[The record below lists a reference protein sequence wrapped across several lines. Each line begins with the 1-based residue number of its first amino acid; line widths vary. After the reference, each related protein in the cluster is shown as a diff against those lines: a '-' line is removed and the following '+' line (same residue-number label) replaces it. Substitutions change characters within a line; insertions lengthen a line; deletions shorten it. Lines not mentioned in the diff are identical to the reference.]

1 MRCAVLRV
9 VQSFG
14 PQNDQLGGVTGELR
28 KALWQRSWFVPVVI
42 AGVVGAVGWWAQ
54 STVEGAVKRQVGED
68 LATLLDAEL
77 AALTLWLDI
86 EKAEAEKHALDP
98 DIHRSVVDLLR
109 LAADP
114 EGGIEVIL
122 ASRELNDFR
131 TALEGA
137 SLRTAVKGY
146 GVVDPSGRIIAAG
159 ADAAVGRRVGAS
171 VAAWFDRIVAGETA
185 VFGPVEYPV
194 ADVDQDTLVLRPAM
208 FVAAPVRNRRGEVI
222 AAFVMRYSPADEFS
236 RLLHLAQFGES
247 GESYAFNADGVM
259 ITESRFTEQLQDMGL
274 LAAGPAASSIF
285 NVDIRNPGGNLLLGH
300 RQELPR
306 TALPFTRMAASAI
319 AGIDGVDVGGYLD
332 YRGIPVVG
340 AWRWLPEYGF
350 GVVTEVEVREA
361 YETLY
366 VVRQGFWAL
375 VALLML
381 GAVGVF
387 FYNFLFQ
394 NLSSRVRKAERLGQY
409 TLEEKIGEGGM
420 GAVYRARHAML
431 RRPTAIK
438 LIKEGQ
444 VKQETL
450 VRFEREVQLTSQLSN
465 PNTVAI
471 YDFGRTPEGVFYYA
485 MEYLPGITLD
495 NLVMN
500 DGPQPERRVV
510 HILRQIC
517 SSLAEAHARGMIHRD
532 IKPANIMVLE
542 RGGMY
547 DVVKVLDFGL
557 VKDINSGDQNV
568 TAMNTVP
575 GTPHFLS
582 PEAIQHPDAIDARSD
597 LYAVGAVG
605 YFLLTGSFVFSGSS
619 AIEVLGKQV
628 NDTPQDLSGRLG
640 RHLDPYLE
648 GLILRCLAKDPA
660 DRPADA
666 GALLEALGSGYQ
678 SPIGTWTQ
686 QEAAAWWAES
696 ATGCRAPECLD
707 SISMEPTLE
716 VDALARIR
724 STTT

>member
-1 MRCAVLRV
+1 M
-9 VQSFG
+9 
-14 PQNDQLGGVTGELR
+14 R
-28 KALWQRSWFVPVVI
+28 KALWQRSWFAPVVI

-54 STVEGAVKRQVGED
+54 STVEGAVKRQVGEQ
-68 LATLLDAEL
+68 LSTLLNAEV
-77 AALTLWLDI
+77 AALTLWSDI
-86 EKAEAEKHALDP
+86 EKSEAQRFALDP
-98 DIHRSVVDLLR
+98 VILGTIVDLLR
-109 LAADP
+109 VAADP
-114 EGGIEVIL
+114 DGGPSAVL
-122 ASRELNDFR
+122 ASRELAAFR
-131 TALEGA
+131 EVMDA
-137 SLRTAVKGY
+137 SSIRSTVRGY
-146 GVVDPSGRIIAAG
+146 GVVDLSGRIVAAKN
-159 ADAAVGRRVGAS
+159 DAAIGRRVGTS
-171 VAAWFDRIVAGETA
+171 VAEWFDRIVAGETA
-185 VFGPVEYPV
+185 IFGPVEYPV
-194 ADVDQDTLVLRPAM
+194 AEGERDSLVLRPAI
-208 FVAAPVRNRRGEVI
+208 FVAAPVRNSRNDVI

-236 RLLHLAQFGES
+236 RLLHLAQFGAS
-247 GESYAFNADGVM
+247 GESYAFNSSGVM
-259 ITESRFTEQLQDMGL
+259 ITESRFTDQLQEVGL
-274 LAAGPAASSIF
+274 VEGGPDASSILAI
-285 NVDIRNPGGNLLLGH
+285 DIRNPGGNLLLGH
-300 RQELPR
+300 QPDLPWA
-306 TALPFTRMAASAI
+306 ALPYTRMAAAAI
-319 AGIDGVDVGGYLD
+319 AGIDGVDVDGYLD
-332 YRGIPVVG
+332 YRGVPVVG
-340 AWRWLPEYGF
+340 AWRWLPDYGF
-350 GVVTEVEVREA
+350 GVAMEVDVQEA

-381 GAVGVF
+381 GAVGIF

-394 NLSSRVRKAERLGQY
+394 DLSNRMRKAERLGQY

-420 GAVYRARHAML
+420 GSVYKAKHAML

-444 VKQETL
+444 VKPETL
-450 VRFEREVQLTSQLSN
+450 VRFEREVQLTSQLAN

-471 YDFGRTPEGVFYYA
+471 YDYGRTPEGVFYYA

-495 NLVMN
+495 NLVLN

-532 IKPANIMVLE
+532 IKPANIMLLE

-547 DVVKVLDFGL
+547 DVIKVLDFGL
-557 VKDINSGDQNV
+557 VKDITSGDQNV

-605 YFLLTGSFVFSGSS
+605 YFLLTGSFVFSGTS

-628 NDTPQDLSGRLG
+628 NDTPEDPSERLG
-640 RHLDPYLE
+640 RSLDPYLE
-648 GLILRCLAKDPA
+648 GLILQCLAKDPA

-666 GALLEALGSGYQ
+666 GVLLEALSSGYQ

-686 QEAAAWWAES
+686 KEAAAWWAES
-696 ATGCRAPECLD
+696 SSDCRAPECMD
-707 SISMEPTLE
+707 SMSMEPTLE
-716 VDALARIR
+716 VDALARVR
-724 STTT
+724 GTTT

>member
-1 MRCAVLRV
+1 MDLSSGDIT
-9 VQSFG
+9 VQQS
-14 PQNDQLGGVTGELR
+14 GVTGELR
-28 KALWQRSWFVPVVI
+28 KALWQRSWFAPVVI

-54 STVEGAVKRQVGED
+54 STVEGAVKRQVGEQ
-68 LATLLDAEL
+68 LSTLLNAEV
-77 AALTLWLDI
+77 AALTLWSDI
-86 EKAEAEKHALDP
+86 EKSEAQRFALDP
-98 DIHRSVVDLLR
+98 VILGTIVDLLR
-109 LAADP
+109 VAADP
-114 EGGIEVIL
+114 DGGPSAVL
-122 ASRELNDFR
+122 ASRELAAFR
-131 TALEGA
+131 EVMDA
-137 SLRTAVKGY
+137 SSIRSTVRGY
-146 GVVDPSGRIIAAG
+146 GVVDLSGRIVAAKN
-159 ADAAVGRRVGAS
+159 DAAIGRRVGTS
-171 VAAWFDRIVAGETA
+171 VAEWFDRIVAGETA
-185 VFGPVEYPV
+185 IFGPVEYPV
-194 ADVDQDTLVLRPAM
+194 AEGERDSLVLRPAI
-208 FVAAPVRNRRGEVI
+208 FVAAPVRNSRNDVI

-236 RLLHLAQFGES
+236 RLLQLAQFGAS
-247 GESYAFNADGVM
+247 GESYAFNSSGVM
-259 ITESRFTEQLQDMGL
+259 ITESRFTDQLQEVGL
-274 LAAGPAASSIF
+274 VEDGPDASSILAI
-285 NVDIRNPGGNLLLGH
+285 DIRNPGGNLLLGH
-300 RQELPR
+300 QPDLPWA
-306 TALPFTRMAASAI
+306 ALPYTRMAAAAI
-319 AGIDGVDVGGYLD
+319 AGIDGVDVDGYLD
-332 YRGIPVVG
+332 YRGVPVVG
-340 AWRWLPEYGF
+340 AWRWLPDYGF
-350 GVVTEVEVREA
+350 GVAMEVDVQEA

-381 GAVGVF
+381 GAVGIF

-394 NLSSRVRKAERLGQY
+394 DLSNRMRKAERLGQY

-420 GAVYRARHAML
+420 GSVYKAKHAML

-444 VKQETL
+444 VKPETL
-450 VRFEREVQLTSQLSN
+450 VRFEREVQLTSQLAN

-471 YDFGRTPEGVFYYA
+471 YDYGRTPEGVFYYA

-495 NLVMN
+495 NLVLN

-532 IKPANIMVLE
+532 IKPANIMLLE

-547 DVVKVLDFGL
+547 DVIKVLDFGL
-557 VKDINSGDQNV
+557 VKDITSGDQNV

-605 YFLLTGSFVFSGSS
+605 YFLLTGSFVFSGTS

-628 NDTPQDLSGRLG
+628 NDTPEDPSERLG
-640 RHLDPYLE
+640 RSLDPYLE
-648 GLILRCLAKDPA
+648 GLILQCLAKDPA

-666 GALLEALGSGYQ
+666 GVLLEALSSGYQ

-686 QEAAAWWAES
+686 KEAAVWWAES
-696 ATGCRAPECLD
+696 SSDCRAPECMD
-707 SISMEPTLE
+707 SMSMEPTLE
-716 VDALARIR
+716 VDALARVR
-724 STTT
+724 GTTT

>member
-1 MRCAVLRV
+1 MI
-9 VQSFG
+9 G
-14 PQNDQLGGVTGELR
+14 QLK
-28 KALWQRSWFVPVVI
+28 KALGQRSWFVPIVI
-42 AGVVGAVGWWAQ
+42 AVVVGGVGWWAQ
-54 STVEGAVKRQVGED
+54 STVEGAVKRQVGEN
-68 LATLLDAEL
+68 LATLLGAEV

-86 EKAEAEKHALDP
+86 EKAEAEKRALDP
-98 DIHRSVVDLLR
+98 DIRGPIVDVLR

-114 EGGIEVIL
+114 DGGVEAIL
-122 ASRELNDFR
+122 ASSELSAFR
-131 TALEGA
+131 TAVEA
-137 SLRTAVKGY
+137 SSLRMTVDGY
-146 GVVDPSGRIIAAG
+146 GVVDRSGRIVAAQI
-159 ADAAVGRRVGAS
+159 DAAIGRRVGAS
-171 VAAWFDRIVAGETA
+171 AAEWFGRILAGETA
-185 VFGPVEYPV
+185 IFGPVEYPV
-194 ADVDQDTLVLRPAM
+194 AEVGRDSLVLRPAM
-208 FVAAPVRNRRGEVI
+208 FVAAPVRNLRNDVI

-247 GESYAFNADGVM
+247 GESYAFNASGVM
-259 ITESRFTEQLQDMGL
+259 ITESRFTDQLQEVGL
-274 LAAGPAASSIF
+274 VDEGPEASSIF
-285 NVDIRNPGGNLLLGH
+285 AVDIRNPGGNLLLGH
-300 RQELPR
+300 RPDLPR
-306 TALPFTRMAASAI
+306 TALPYTRMAAAAI
-319 AGIDGVDVGGYLD
+319 AGTDGVDVDGYPD
-332 YRGIPVVG
+332 YRGVLVVG

-350 GVVTEVEVREA
+350 GVATEVDVQEA

-381 GAVGVF
+381 GAVGIF

-394 NLSSRVRKAERLGQY
+394 DMSNRMRKAERLGQY

-420 GAVYRARHAML
+420 GAVYLARHAML

-444 VKQETL
+444 VKPETL
-450 VRFEREVQLTSQLSN
+450 MRFEREVQLTSQLSN

-471 YDFGRTPEGVFYYA
+471 YDYGRTPDGVFYYA

-557 VKDINSGDQNV
+557 VKDITSGDQNV

-582 PEAIQHPDAIDARSD
+582 PEAIQHPDAIDARTD

-605 YFLLTGSFVFSGSS
+605 YFLLTGSFVFSGTS

-628 NDTPQDLSGRLG
+628 NDAPEDPSERLG
-640 RHLDPYLE
+640 RSLDPYLQ
-648 GLILRCLAKDPA
+648 GLILQCLAKDPA
-660 DRPADA
+660 DRLADA
-666 GALLEALGSGYQ
+666 GALLEALSSGYQ

-686 QEAAAWWAES
+686 KEAAAWWAKS
-696 ATGCRAPECLD
+696 SDDCRTPECMD
-707 SISMEPTLE
+707 SLSREPTLE
-716 VDALARIR
+716 VDALARVP

>member
-1 MRCAVLRV
+1 MDLSSGDIT
-9 VQSFG
+9 VQQS
-14 PQNDQLGGVTGELR
+14 GVTGELR
-28 KALWQRSWFVPVVI
+28 KALWQRSWFAPVVI

-54 STVEGAVKRQVGED
+54 STVEGAVKRQVGEQ
-68 LATLLDAEL
+68 LSTLLNAEV
-77 AALTLWLDI
+77 AALTLWSDI
-86 EKAEAEKHALDP
+86 EKSEAQRFALDP
-98 DIHRSVVDLLR
+98 VILGTIVDLLR
-109 LAADP
+109 VAADP
-114 EGGIEVIL
+114 DGGPSAVL
-122 ASRELNDFR
+122 ASRELAAFR
-131 TALEGA
+131 EVMDA
-137 SLRTAVKGY
+137 SSIRSTVRGY
-146 GVVDPSGRIIAAG
+146 GVVDLSGRIVAAKN
-159 ADAAVGRRVGAS
+159 DAAIGRRVGTS
-171 VAAWFDRIVAGETA
+171 VAEWFDRIVAGETA
-185 VFGPVEYPV
+185 IFGPVEYPV
-194 ADVDQDTLVLRPAM
+194 AEGERDSLVLRPAI
-208 FVAAPVRNRRGEVI
+208 FVAAPVRNSRNDVI

-236 RLLHLAQFGES
+236 RLLQLAQFGAS
-247 GESYAFNADGVM
+247 GESYAFNSSGVM
-259 ITESRFTEQLQDMGL
+259 ITESRFTDQLQEVGL
-274 LAAGPAASSIF
+274 VEVGPDASSILAI
-285 NVDIRNPGGNLLLGH
+285 DIRNPGGNLLLGH
-300 RQELPR
+300 QPDLPR
-306 TALPFTRMAASAI
+306 AALPYTRMAAAAI
-319 AGIDGVDVGGYLD
+319 AGIDGVDVEGYLD
-332 YRGIPVVG
+332 YRGVPVVG
-340 AWRWLPEYGF
+340 AWRWLPDYGF
-350 GVVTEVEVREA
+350 GVAMEVDVQEA

-381 GAVGVF
+381 GAVGIF

-394 NLSSRVRKAERLGQY
+394 DMSNRMRKAERLGQY

-420 GAVYRARHAML
+420 GSVYKAKHAML

-444 VKQETL
+444 VKPETL
-450 VRFEREVQLTSQLSN
+450 VRFEREVQLTSQLAN

-471 YDFGRTPEGVFYYA
+471 YDYGRTPEGVFYYA

-495 NLVMN
+495 NLVLN

-532 IKPANIMVLE
+532 IKPANIMLLE

-547 DVVKVLDFGL
+547 DVIKVLDFGL
-557 VKDINSGDQNV
+557 VKDITSGDQNV

-605 YFLLTGSFVFSGSS
+605 YFLLTGSFVFSGTS

-628 NDTPQDLSGRLG
+628 NDTPEDPSERLG
-640 RHLDPYLE
+640 RSLDPYLE
-648 GLILRCLAKDPA
+648 GLILQCLAKDPA

-666 GALLEALGSGYQ
+666 GVLLEALSSGYQ

-686 QEAAAWWAES
+686 KEAAAWWAES
-696 ATGCRAPECLD
+696 SSDCRAPECMD
-707 SISMEPTLE
+707 SMSMEPTLE
-716 VDALARIR
+716 VDALARVR
-724 STTT
+724 GTTT

>member
-1 MRCAVLRV
+1 MWNHCPAER
-9 VQSFG
+9 S
-14 PQNDQLGGVTGELR
+14 DWQLK
-28 KALWQRSWFVPVVI
+28 KALWQRSWFVPIVI
-42 AGVVGAVGWWAQ
+42 AVVVGGVGWWAQ
-54 STVEGAVKRQVGED
+54 STVEGAVKRQVGEN
-68 LATLLDAEL
+68 LATLLDAEV
-77 AALTLWLDI
+77 AALTLWLDT
-86 EKAEAEKHALDP
+86 EKAETEKRALDP
-98 DIHRSVVDLLR
+98 DIRGPIVDVLR

-114 EGGIEVIL
+114 DGGVEAIL
-122 ASRELNDFR
+122 ASSELSAFR
-131 TALEGA
+131 TAVEES
-137 SLRTAVKGY
+137 SLRMTVDGY
-146 GVVDPSGRIIAAG
+146 GVVDRSGRIVAAQI
-159 ADAAVGRRVGAS
+159 DAAIGRRVGAS
-171 VAAWFDRIVAGETA
+171 AAEWFGRILAGERA
-185 VFGPVEYPV
+185 IFGPVEYPV
-194 ADVDQDTLVLRPAM
+194 AEVGRDSLVLRPAM
-208 FVAAPVRNRRGEVI
+208 FVAAPVRNLRNDVI

-247 GESYAFNADGVM
+247 GESYAFNASGVM
-259 ITESRFTEQLQDMGL
+259 ITESRFTDQLQEVGL
-274 LAAGPAASSIF
+274 VDEGPEASSIF
-285 NVDIRNPGGNLLLGH
+285 AVDIRNPGGNLLLGH
-300 RQELPR
+300 QPDLPR
-306 TALPFTRMAASAI
+306 TALPYTRMAAAAI
-319 AGIDGVDVGGYLD
+319 AGTDGVDVDGYPD
-332 YRGIPVVG
+332 YRGVLVVG

-350 GVVTEVEVREA
+350 GVATEVDVQEA

-381 GAVGVF
+381 GAVGIF

-394 NLSSRVRKAERLGQY
+394 DMSNRMRKAERLGQY

-420 GAVYRARHAML
+420 GAVYLARHAML

-444 VKQETL
+444 VKPETL
-450 VRFEREVQLTSQLSN
+450 MRFEREVQLTSQLSN

-471 YDFGRTPEGVFYYA
+471 YDYGRTPDGVFYYA

-557 VKDINSGDQNV
+557 VKDITSGDQNV

-582 PEAIQHPDAIDARSD
+582 PEAIQHPDAIDARTD

-605 YFLLTGSFVFSGSS
+605 YFLLTGSFVFSGTS

-628 NDTPQDLSGRLG
+628 NDAPEDPSERLG
-640 RHLDPYLE
+640 RSLDPYLQ
-648 GLILRCLAKDPA
+648 GLILQCLAKDPA
-660 DRPADA
+660 DRLADA
-666 GALLEALGSGYQ
+666 GALLEALSSGYQ

-686 QEAAAWWAES
+686 KEAAAWWS
-696 ATGCRAPECLD
+696 QSSDDCRTPECMD
-707 SISMEPTLE
+707 SLSREPTLE
-716 VDALARIR
+716 VDALARVP
-724 STTT
+724 STST

>member
-1 MRCAVLRV
+1 MDLSSGDIT
-9 VQSFG
+9 VQQS
-14 PQNDQLGGVTGELR
+14 GVTGELR
-28 KALWQRSWFVPVVI
+28 KALWQRSWFAPVVI

-54 STVEGAVKRQVGED
+54 STVEGAVKRQVGEQ
-68 LATLLDAEL
+68 LSTLLNAEV
-77 AALTLWLDI
+77 AALTLWSDI
-86 EKAEAEKHALDP
+86 EKSEAQRFALDP
-98 DIHRSVVDLLR
+98 VILGTIVDLLR
-109 LAADP
+109 VAADP
-114 EGGIEVIL
+114 DGGPSAVL
-122 ASRELNDFR
+122 ASRELAAFR
-131 TALEGA
+131 EVMDA
-137 SLRTAVKGY
+137 SSIRSTVRGY
-146 GVVDPSGRIIAAG
+146 GVVDLSGRIVAAKN
-159 ADAAVGRRVGAS
+159 DAAIGRRVGTS
-171 VAAWFDRIVAGETA
+171 VAEWFDRIVAGETA
-185 VFGPVEYPV
+185 IFGPVEYPV
-194 ADVDQDTLVLRPAM
+194 AEGERDSLVLRPAI
-208 FVAAPVRNRRGEVI
+208 FVAAPVRNSRNDVI

-236 RLLHLAQFGES
+236 RLLQLAQFGAS
-247 GESYAFNADGVM
+247 GESYAFNSSGVM
-259 ITESRFTEQLQDMGL
+259 ITESRFTDQLQEVGL
-274 LAAGPAASSIF
+274 VEDGPDASSILAI
-285 NVDIRNPGGNLLLGH
+285 DIRNPGGNLLLGH
-300 RQELPR
+300 QPDLPWA
-306 TALPFTRMAASAI
+306 ALPYTRMAAAAI
-319 AGIDGVDVGGYLD
+319 AGIDGVDVEGYLD
-332 YRGIPVVG
+332 YRGVPVVG
-340 AWRWLPEYGF
+340 AWRWLPDYGF
-350 GVVTEVEVREA
+350 GVAMEVDVQEA

-381 GAVGVF
+381 GAVGIF

-394 NLSSRVRKAERLGQY
+394 DLSNRMRKAERLGQY

-420 GAVYRARHAML
+420 GSVYKAKHAML

-444 VKQETL
+444 VKPETL
-450 VRFEREVQLTSQLSN
+450 VRFEREVQLTSQLAN

-471 YDFGRTPEGVFYYA
+471 YDYGRTPEGVFYYA

-495 NLVMN
+495 NLVLN

-532 IKPANIMVLE
+532 IKPANIMLLE

-547 DVVKVLDFGL
+547 DVIKVLDFGL
-557 VKDINSGDQNV
+557 VKDITSGDQNV

-605 YFLLTGSFVFSGSS
+605 YFLLTGSFVFSGTS

-628 NDTPQDLSGRLG
+628 NDTPEDPSERLG
-640 RHLDPYLE
+640 RSLDPYLE
-648 GLILRCLAKDPA
+648 GLILQCLAKDPA

-666 GALLEALGSGYQ
+666 GVLLEALSSGYQ

-686 QEAAAWWAES
+686 KEAAAWWAES
-696 ATGCRAPECLD
+696 SSDCRAPECMD
-707 SISMEPTLE
+707 SMSMEPTLE
-716 VDALARIR
+716 VDALARVR
-724 STTT
+724 GTTT

>member
-1 MRCAVLRV
+1 
-9 VQSFG
+9 
-14 PQNDQLGGVTGELR
+14 VTGELR
-28 KALWQRSWFVPVVI
+28 KALWQRSWFAPVVI

-54 STVEGAVKRQVGED
+54 STVEGAVKRQVGEQ
-68 LATLLDAEL
+68 LSTLLDSEV
-77 AALTLWLDI
+77 AALMLWSDI
-86 EKAEAEKHALDP
+86 EKSEAQRFALDP
-98 DIHRSVVDLLR
+98 VILGTIVDLLR
-109 LAADP
+109 VAADP
-114 EGGIEVIL
+114 DGGPSAVL
-122 ASRELNDFR
+122 ASRELAAFR
-131 TALEGA
+131 EVMDA
-137 SLRTAVKGY
+137 SSIRSTVRGY
-146 GVVDPSGRIIAAG
+146 GVVDLSGRIVAAKN
-159 ADAAVGRRVGAS
+159 DAAIGRRVGAS
-171 VAAWFDRIVAGETA
+171 VAEWFDHIVAGETA
-185 VFGPVEYPV
+185 IFGPVEYPV
-194 ADVDQDTLVLRPAM
+194 AEGERDSLVLRPAI
-208 FVAAPVRNRRGEVI
+208 FVAAPVRNSRNDVI

-236 RLLHLAQFGES
+236 RLLQLAQFGAS
-247 GESYAFNADGVM
+247 GESYAFNSSGVM
-259 ITESRFTEQLQDMGL
+259 ITESRFTDQLQEVGL
-274 LAAGPAASSIF
+274 VEDGPDASSILAI
-285 NVDIRNPGGNLLLGH
+285 DIRNPGGNLLLGH
-300 RQELPR
+300 QPDLPR
-306 TALPFTRMAASAI
+306 AALPYTRMAAAAI
-319 AGIDGVDVGGYLD
+319 AGIDGVDVEGYLD
-332 YRGIPVVG
+332 YRGVPVVG
-340 AWRWLPEYGF
+340 AWRWLPDYGF
-350 GVVTEVEVREA
+350 GVAMEVDVQEA

-381 GAVGVF
+381 GAVGIF

-394 NLSSRVRKAERLGQY
+394 DMSNRMRKAERLGQY

-420 GAVYRARHAML
+420 GSVYKAKHAML

-444 VKQETL
+444 VKPETL
-450 VRFEREVQLTSQLSN
+450 VRFEREVQLTSQLAN

-471 YDFGRTPEGVFYYA
+471 YDYGRTPEGVFYYA

-495 NLVMN
+495 NLVLN

-532 IKPANIMVLE
+532 IKPANIMLLE

-547 DVVKVLDFGL
+547 DVIKVLDFGL
-557 VKDINSGDQNV
+557 VKDITSGDQNV

-605 YFLLTGSFVFSGSS
+605 YFLLTGSFVFSGTS

-628 NDTPQDLSGRLG
+628 HDTPEDPSGRLG
-640 RHLDPYLE
+640 RSLDPYLE
-648 GLILRCLAKDPA
+648 GLILQCLAKDPA

-666 GALLEALGSGYQ
+666 GVLLEALSSGYQ

-686 QEAAAWWAES
+686 KEAAAWWAES
-696 ATGCRAPECLD
+696 SSDCRAPECMD
-707 SISMEPTLE
+707 SMSMEPTLE
-716 VDALARIR
+716 VDALARVR
-724 STTT
+724 GTTP

>member
-1 MRCAVLRV
+1 MK
-9 VQSFG
+9 
-14 PQNDQLGGVTGELR
+14 
-28 KALWQRSWFVPVVI
+28 KALWQRSWFVPIVI
-42 AGVVGAVGWWAQ
+42 AVVVGGVGWWAQ
-54 STVEGAVKRQVGED
+54 STVEGAVKRQVGEN
-68 LATLLDAEL
+68 LATLLDAEV

-86 EKAEAEKHALDP
+86 EKAEAEKRALDP
-98 DIHRSVVDLLR
+98 DIRGRIVDVLR

-114 EGGIEVIL
+114 DGGVETIL
-122 ASRELNDFR
+122 ASSELSAFR
-131 TALEGA
+131 TAVEA
-137 SLRTAVKGY
+137 SSLRMTVDGY
-146 GVVDPSGRIIAAG
+146 GVVDRSGRIVAAQI
-159 ADAAVGRRVGAS
+159 DAAIGRQVGAS
-171 VAAWFDRIVAGETA
+171 AAEWFGRILAGETA
-185 VFGPVEYPV
+185 IFGPVEYPV
-194 ADVDQDTLVLRPAM
+194 AEEGRDSLVLRPAM
-208 FVAAPVRNRRGEVI
+208 FVAAPVRNLRNDVI

-247 GESYAFNADGVM
+247 GESYAFNASGVM
-259 ITESRFTEQLQDMGL
+259 ITESRFTDQLQEVGL
-274 LAAGPAASSIF
+274 VDEGPEASSIF
-285 NVDIRNPGGNLLLGH
+285 AVDIRNPGGNLLLGY
-300 RQELPR
+300 QPDLPR
-306 TALPFTRMAASAI
+306 TALPYTRMAAAAI
-319 AGIDGVDVGGYLD
+319 AGTDGVDVDGYPD
-332 YRGIPVVG
+332 YRGVLVVG

-350 GVVTEVEVREA
+350 GVATEVDVQEA

-381 GAVGVF
+381 GAVGIF

-394 NLSSRVRKAERLGQY
+394 DMSNRMRKAERLGQY

-420 GAVYRARHAML
+420 GAVYLARHAML

-444 VKQETL
+444 VKPETL
-450 VRFEREVQLTSQLSN
+450 MRFEREVQLTSQLTN

-471 YDFGRTPEGVFYYA
+471 YDYGRTPDGVFYYA

-557 VKDINSGDQNV
+557 VKDITSGDQNV

-582 PEAIQHPDAIDARSD
+582 PEAIQHPDAIDARTD

-605 YFLLTGSFVFSGSS
+605 YFLLTGSFVFSGTS

-628 NDTPQDLSGRLG
+628 NDSPEDPSERLG
-640 RHLDPYLE
+640 RSLDPYLQ
-648 GLILRCLAKDPA
+648 GLILQCLAKDPA
-660 DRPADA
+660 DRLADA
-666 GALLEALGSGYQ
+666 GALLEALSSGYQ

-686 QEAAAWWAES
+686 KEAAAWWAQS
-696 ATGCRAPECLD
+696 SDDCRTPECLD
-707 SISMEPTLE
+707 SLSREPTLD
-716 VDALARIR
+716 VDALARVP

>member
-1 MRCAVLRV
+1 MK
-9 VQSFG
+9 
-14 PQNDQLGGVTGELR
+14 

-42 AGVVGAVGWWAQ
+42 AVVVGGVGWWAQ
-54 STVEGAVKRQVGED
+54 STVEGAVKRQVGEN
-68 LATLLDAEL
+68 LATLLDAEV
-77 AALTLWLDI
+77 AALTLWLDT
-86 EKAEAEKHALDP
+86 EKAEAEKRALDP
-98 DIHRSVVDLLR
+98 DIRGPIVDVLR

-114 EGGIEVIL
+114 DGGVEAIL
-122 ASRELNDFR
+122 ASSELSAFR
-131 TALEGA
+131 TAVEES
-137 SLRTAVKGY
+137 SLRMTVDGY
-146 GVVDPSGRIIAAG
+146 GVVDRSGRIVAAQI
-159 ADAAVGRRVGAS
+159 DAAIGRRVGAS
-171 VAAWFDRIVAGETA
+171 AAEWFGRILAGETA
-185 VFGPVEYPV
+185 IFGPVEYPV
-194 ADVDQDTLVLRPAM
+194 AEVGRDSLVLRPAM
-208 FVAAPVRNRRGEVI
+208 FVAAPVRNLRNDVI
-222 AAFVMRYSPADEFS
+222 AAFVMRYSPDDEFS

-247 GESYAFNADGVM
+247 GESYAFNASGVM
-259 ITESRFTEQLQDMGL
+259 ITESRFTDQLQEVGL
-274 LAAGPAASSIF
+274 VDEGPEASSIF
-285 NVDIRNPGGNLLLGH
+285 AVDIRNPGGNLLLGY
-300 RQELPR
+300 QPDLPR
-306 TALPFTRMAASAI
+306 TALPYTRMAAAAI
-319 AGIDGVDVGGYLD
+319 AGTDGVDVDGYPD
-332 YRGIPVVG
+332 YRGVLVVG

-350 GVVTEVEVREA
+350 GVATEVDVQEA

-381 GAVGVF
+381 GAVGIF

-394 NLSSRVRKAERLGQY
+394 DMSNRMRKAERLGQY

-420 GAVYRARHAML
+420 GAVYLARHAML

-444 VKQETL
+444 VKPETL
-450 VRFEREVQLTSQLSN
+450 MRFEREVQLTSQLSN

-471 YDFGRTPEGVFYYA
+471 YDYGRTPDGVFYYA

-557 VKDINSGDQNV
+557 VKDITSGDQNV

-582 PEAIQHPDAIDARSD
+582 PEAIQHPDAIDARTD

-605 YFLLTGSFVFSGSS
+605 YFLLTGSFVFSGTS

-628 NDTPQDLSGRLG
+628 SDSPENPSERLG
-640 RHLDPYLE
+640 RSLDPYLQ
-648 GLILRCLAKDPA
+648 GLILQCLAKDPA
-660 DRPADA
+660 DRLPDA
-666 GALLEALGSGYQ
+666 GALLEALSSGYQ

-686 QEAAAWWAES
+686 KEAAAWWAKS
-696 ATGCRAPECLD
+696 SDDCRTPECMD
-707 SISMEPTLE
+707 SLSREPTLE
-716 VDALARIR
+716 VDALARVPS
-724 STTT
+724 STT

>member
-1 MRCAVLRV
+1 M
-9 VQSFG
+9 
-14 PQNDQLGGVTGELR
+14 R
-28 KALWQRSWFVPVVI
+28 KALWQRSWFAPVVI

-54 STVEGAVKRQVGED
+54 STVEGAVKRQVGEQ
-68 LATLLDAEL
+68 LSTLLNAEV
-77 AALTLWLDI
+77 AALTLWSDI
-86 EKAEAEKHALDP
+86 EKSEAQRFALDP
-98 DIHRSVVDLLR
+98 VILGTIVDLLR
-109 LAADP
+109 VAADP
-114 EGGIEVIL
+114 DGGPSAVL
-122 ASRELNDFR
+122 ASRELAAFR
-131 TALEGA
+131 EVMDA
-137 SLRTAVKGY
+137 SSIRSTVRGY
-146 GVVDPSGRIIAAG
+146 GVVDLSGRIVAAKN
-159 ADAAVGRRVGAS
+159 DAAIGRRVGTS
-171 VAAWFDRIVAGETA
+171 VAEWFDRIVAGETA
-185 VFGPVEYPV
+185 IFGPVEYPV
-194 ADVDQDTLVLRPAM
+194 AEGERDSLVLRPAI
-208 FVAAPVRNRRGEVI
+208 FVAAPVRNSRNDVI

-236 RLLHLAQFGES
+236 RLLHLAQFGAS
-247 GESYAFNADGVM
+247 GESYAFNSSGVM
-259 ITESRFTEQLQDMGL
+259 ITESRFTDQLQEVGL
-274 LAAGPAASSIF
+274 VEGGPDASSILAI
-285 NVDIRNPGGNLLLGH
+285 DIRNPGGNLLLGH
-300 RQELPR
+300 QPDLPR
-306 TALPFTRMAASAI
+306 AALPYTRMAAAAI
-319 AGIDGVDVGGYLD
+319 AGIDGVDVEGYLD
-332 YRGIPVVG
+332 YRGVPVVG
-340 AWRWLPEYGF
+340 AWRWLPDYGF
-350 GVVTEVEVREA
+350 GVAMEVDVQEA

-381 GAVGVF
+381 GAVGIF

-394 NLSSRVRKAERLGQY
+394 DLSNRMRKAERLGQY

-420 GAVYRARHAML
+420 GSVYKAKHAML

-444 VKQETL
+444 VKPETL
-450 VRFEREVQLTSQLSN
+450 VRFEREVQLTSQLAN

-471 YDFGRTPEGVFYYA
+471 YDYGRTPEGVFYYA

-495 NLVMN
+495 NLVLN

-532 IKPANIMVLE
+532 IKPANIMLLE

-547 DVVKVLDFGL
+547 DVIKVLDFGL
-557 VKDINSGDQNV
+557 VKDITSGDQNV

-605 YFLLTGSFVFSGSS
+605 YFLLTGSFVFSGTS

-628 NDTPQDLSGRLG
+628 NDTPEDPSERLG
-640 RHLDPYLE
+640 RSLDPYLE
-648 GLILRCLAKDPA
+648 GLILQCLAKDPA

-666 GALLEALGSGYQ
+666 GVLLEALSSGYQ

-686 QEAAAWWAES
+686 KEAAAWWAES
-696 ATGCRAPECLD
+696 SSDCRAPECMD
-707 SISMEPTLE
+707 SMSMEPTLE
-716 VDALARIR
+716 VDALARVR
-724 STTT
+724 GTTT

>member
-1 MRCAVLRV
+1 MK
-9 VQSFG
+9 
-14 PQNDQLGGVTGELR
+14 

-42 AGVVGAVGWWAQ
+42 AVVVGGVGWWAQ
-54 STVEGAVKRQVGED
+54 STVEGAVKRQVGEN
-68 LATLLDAEL
+68 LATLLDAEV

-86 EKAEAEKHALDP
+86 EKAEAEKRALDP
-98 DIHRSVVDLLR
+98 DIRGPIVDVLR

-114 EGGIEVIL
+114 DGGVETIL
-122 ASRELNDFR
+122 ASSELSAFR
-131 TALEGA
+131 TAVEA
-137 SLRTAVKGY
+137 SSLRMTVDGY
-146 GVVDPSGRIIAAG
+146 GVVDRSGRIVAAQI
-159 ADAAVGRRVGAS
+159 DAAIGRRVGAS
-171 VAAWFDRIVAGETA
+171 AAEWFGRILAGETA
-185 VFGPVEYPV
+185 IFGPVEYPV
-194 ADVDQDTLVLRPAM
+194 AEVGQDSLVLRPAM
-208 FVAAPVRNRRGEVI
+208 FVAAPVRNLRNDVI

-247 GESYAFNADGVM
+247 GESYAFNASGVM
-259 ITESRFTEQLQDMGL
+259 ITESRFTDQLQEVGL
-274 LAAGPAASSIF
+274 VDEGPEASSIF
-285 NVDIRNPGGNLLLGH
+285 AVDIRNPGGNLLLGH
-300 RQELPR
+300 RPDLPR
-306 TALPFTRMAASAI
+306 TALPYTRMAAAAI
-319 AGIDGVDVGGYLD
+319 AGTDGVDVDGYPD
-332 YRGIPVVG
+332 YRGVLVVG

-350 GVVTEVEVREA
+350 GVATEVDVQEA

-381 GAVGVF
+381 GAVGIF

-394 NLSSRVRKAERLGQY
+394 DMSNRMRKAERLGQY

-420 GAVYRARHAML
+420 GAVYLAKHAML

-444 VKQETL
+444 VKPETL
-450 VRFEREVQLTSQLSN
+450 MRFEREVQLTSQLSN

-471 YDFGRTPEGVFYYA
+471 YDYGRTPDGVFYYA

-557 VKDINSGDQNV
+557 VKDITSGDQNV

-582 PEAIQHPDAIDARSD
+582 PEAIQHPDAIDARTD

-605 YFLLTGSFVFSGSS
+605 YFLLTGSFVFSGTS
-619 AIEVLGKQV
+619 AIEVLGKQI
-628 NDTPQDLSGRLG
+628 NDAPEDPSERLG
-640 RHLDPYLE
+640 RSLDPYLQ
-648 GLILRCLAKDPA
+648 GLILQCLAKDPA
-660 DRPADA
+660 DRLADA
-666 GALLEALGSGYQ
+666 GALLEALSSGYQ

-686 QEAAAWWAES
+686 KEAAAWWAKS
-696 ATGCRAPECLD
+696 SDDCRTPECMD
-707 SISMEPTLE
+707 SLSREPTLE
-716 VDALARIR
+716 VDALARVP

>member
-1 MRCAVLRV
+1 MI
-9 VQSFG
+9 G
-14 PQNDQLGGVTGELR
+14 QLK

-42 AGVVGAVGWWAQ
+42 AMVVGGVGWWAQ
-54 STVEGAVKRQVGED
+54 STVEGAVKRQVGEN
-68 LATLLDAEL
+68 LATLLGAEV

-86 EKAEAEKHALDP
+86 EKAEAEKRALDP
-98 DIHRSVVDLLR
+98 DIRGPIVDVLR

-114 EGGIEVIL
+114 DGGVETIL
-122 ASRELNDFR
+122 ASSELSAFR
-131 TALEGA
+131 TAVEA
-137 SLRTAVKGY
+137 SSLRMTVDGY
-146 GVVDPSGRIIAAG
+146 GVVDRSGRIVAAQI
-159 ADAAVGRRVGAS
+159 DAAIGRRVGAS
-171 VAAWFDRIVAGETA
+171 AAEWFGRILAGETA
-185 VFGPVEYPV
+185 IFGPVEYPV
-194 ADVDQDTLVLRPAM
+194 AEVGRDSLVLRPAM
-208 FVAAPVRNRRGEVI
+208 FVAAPVRNLRNDVI

-247 GESYAFNADGVM
+247 GESYAFNASGVM
-259 ITESRFTEQLQDMGL
+259 ITESRFTDQLQEVGL
-274 LAAGPAASSIF
+274 VDEGPEASSIF
-285 NVDIRNPGGNLLLGH
+285 AVDIRNPGGNLLLGH
-300 RQELPR
+300 QPDLPR
-306 TALPFTRMAASAI
+306 TALPYTRMAAAAI
-319 AGIDGVDVGGYLD
+319 AGTDGVDVDGYPD
-332 YRGIPVVG
+332 YRGVLVVG

-350 GVVTEVEVREA
+350 GVATEVDVQEA

-381 GAVGVF
+381 GAVGIF

-394 NLSSRVRKAERLGQY
+394 DMSNRMRKAERLGQY

-420 GAVYRARHAML
+420 GAVYLARHAML

-444 VKQETL
+444 VKPETL
-450 VRFEREVQLTSQLSN
+450 MRFEREVQLTSQLSN

-471 YDFGRTPEGVFYYA
+471 YDYGRTPDGVFYYA

-557 VKDINSGDQNV
+557 VKDITSGDQNV

-582 PEAIQHPDAIDARSD
+582 PEAIQHPDAIDARTD

-605 YFLLTGSFVFSGSS
+605 YFLLTGSFVFSGTS

-628 NDTPQDLSGRLG
+628 SDSPDDPSERLG
-640 RHLDPYLE
+640 RSLDPYLQ
-648 GLILRCLAKDPA
+648 GLILQCLAKDPA
-660 DRPADA
+660 DRLADA
-666 GALLEALGSGYQ
+666 GALLEALSSGYQ

-686 QEAAAWWAES
+686 KEAAAWWAQSSED
-696 ATGCRAPECLD
+696 CRTPECLD
-707 SISMEPTLE
+707 SLSREPTLE
-716 VDALARIR
+716 VDALARVP

>member
-1 MRCAVLRV
+1 MDLSSGDIT
-9 VQSFG
+9 VQQS
-14 PQNDQLGGVTGELR
+14 GVTGELR
-28 KALWQRSWFVPVVI
+28 KALWQRSWFAPVVI

-54 STVEGAVKRQVGED
+54 STVEGAVKRQVGEQ
-68 LATLLDAEL
+68 LSTLLNAEV
-77 AALTLWLDI
+77 AALTLWSDI
-86 EKAEAEKHALDP
+86 EKSEAQRFALDP
-98 DIHRSVVDLLR
+98 VILGTIVDLLR
-109 LAADP
+109 VAADP
-114 EGGIEVIL
+114 DGGPSAVL
-122 ASRELNDFR
+122 ASRELAAFR
-131 TALEGA
+131 EVMDA
-137 SLRTAVKGY
+137 SSIRSTVRGY
-146 GVVDPSGRIIAAG
+146 GVVDLSGRIVAAKN
-159 ADAAVGRRVGAS
+159 DAAIGRRVGTS
-171 VAAWFDRIVAGETA
+171 VAEWFDRIVAGETA
-185 VFGPVEYPV
+185 IFGPVEYPV
-194 ADVDQDTLVLRPAM
+194 AEGERDSLVLRPAI
-208 FVAAPVRNRRGEVI
+208 FVAAPVRNSRNDVI

-236 RLLHLAQFGES
+236 RLLHLAQFGAS
-247 GESYAFNADGVM
+247 GESYAFNSSGVM
-259 ITESRFTEQLQDMGL
+259 ITESRFTDQLQEVGL
-274 LAAGPAASSIF
+274 VEGGPDASSILAI
-285 NVDIRNPGGNLLLGH
+285 DIRNPGGNLLLGH
-300 RQELPR
+300 QPDLPR
-306 TALPFTRMAASAI
+306 AALPYTRMAAAAI
-319 AGIDGVDVGGYLD
+319 AGIDGVDVEGYLD
-332 YRGIPVVG
+332 YRGVPVVG
-340 AWRWLPEYGF
+340 AWRWLPDYGF
-350 GVVTEVEVREA
+350 GVAMEVDVQEA

-381 GAVGVF
+381 GAVGIF

-394 NLSSRVRKAERLGQY
+394 DLSNRMRKAERLGQY

-420 GAVYRARHAML
+420 GSVYKAKHAML

-444 VKQETL
+444 VKPETL
-450 VRFEREVQLTSQLSN
+450 VRFEREVQLTSQLAN

-471 YDFGRTPEGVFYYA
+471 YDYGRTPEGVFYYA

-495 NLVMN
+495 NLVLN

-532 IKPANIMVLE
+532 IKPANIMLLE

-547 DVVKVLDFGL
+547 DVIKVLDFGL
-557 VKDINSGDQNV
+557 VKDITSGDQNV

-605 YFLLTGSFVFSGSS
+605 YFLLTGSFVFSGTS

-628 NDTPQDLSGRLG
+628 NDTPEDPSERLG
-640 RHLDPYLE
+640 RSLDPYLE
-648 GLILRCLAKDPA
+648 GLILQCLAKDPA

-666 GALLEALGSGYQ
+666 GVLLEALSSGYQ

-686 QEAAAWWAES
+686 KEAAAWWAES
-696 ATGCRAPECLD
+696 SSDCRAPECMD
-707 SISMEPTLE
+707 SMSMEPTLE
-716 VDALARIR
+716 VDALARVR
-724 STTT
+724 GTTT

>member
-1 MRCAVLRV
+1 MK
-9 VQSFG
+9 
-14 PQNDQLGGVTGELR
+14 
-28 KALWQRSWFVPVVI
+28 KALWQRSWFVPIVI
-42 AGVVGAVGWWAQ
+42 AVVVGGVGWWAQ
-54 STVEGAVKRQVGED
+54 STVEGAVKRQVGEN
-68 LATLLDAEL
+68 LATLLDAEV

-86 EKAEAEKHALDP
+86 EKAEAEKRALDP
-98 DIHRSVVDLLR
+98 DIRGPIVDVLR

-114 EGGIEVIL
+114 DGGVEAIL
-122 ASRELNDFR
+122 ASSELSAFR
-131 TALEGA
+131 TAVEES
-137 SLRTAVKGY
+137 SLRMTVDGY
-146 GVVDPSGRIIAAG
+146 GVVDHSGRIIAAQI
-159 ADAAVGRRVGAS
+159 DAAIGRRVGAS
-171 VAAWFDRIVAGETA
+171 AAEWFGRILAGETA
-185 VFGPVEYPV
+185 IFGPVEYPV
-194 ADVDQDTLVLRPAM
+194 ADVGRDSLVLRPAM
-208 FVAAPVRNRRGEVI
+208 FVAAPVRNLRNDVI

-247 GESYAFNADGVM
+247 GESYAFNASGVM
-259 ITESRFTEQLQDMGL
+259 ITESRFTDQLQEVGL
-274 LAAGPAASSIF
+274 VDEGPEASSIF
-285 NVDIRNPGGNLLLGH
+285 AVDIRNPGGNLLLGH
-300 RQELPR
+300 RPVLPR
-306 TALPFTRMAASAI
+306 TALPYTRMAAAAI
-319 AGIDGVDVGGYLD
+319 AGTDGVDVDGYPD
-332 YRGIPVVG
+332 YRGVLVVG

-350 GVVTEVEVREA
+350 GVATEVDVQEA

-381 GAVGVF
+381 GAVGIF

-394 NLSSRVRKAERLGQY
+394 DMSNRMRKAERLGQY

-420 GAVYRARHAML
+420 GAVYLARHAML

-444 VKQETL
+444 VKPETL
-450 VRFEREVQLTSQLSN
+450 MRFEREVQLTSQLSN

-471 YDFGRTPEGVFYYA
+471 YDYGRTPDGVFYYA

-557 VKDINSGDQNV
+557 VKDITSGDQNV

-582 PEAIQHPDAIDARSD
+582 PEAIQ
-597 LYAVGAVG
+597 
-605 YFLLTGSFVFSGSS
+605 
-619 AIEVLGKQV
+619 
-628 NDTPQDLSGRLG
+628 
-640 RHLDPYLE
+640 
-648 GLILRCLAKDPA
+648 
-660 DRPADA
+660 RP
-666 GALLEALGSGYQ
+666 
-678 SPIGTWTQ
+678 
-686 QEAAAWWAES
+686 
-696 ATGCRAPECLD
+696 
-707 SISMEPTLE
+707 
-716 VDALARIR
+716 
-724 STTT
+724 